1 MKLILTEQQ
10 YKLLLK
16 EAKIPTMKEVLG
28 DSIDTFKERFAHSAV
43 ELQNLIA
50 DIFGNKENYTEKQGN
65 IFLLSKS
72 GGEIP
77 FEDFKNYIQ
86 DIVNGKSVFDL
97 QNKFPKELKGKN
109 QNDEYIPVRVK
120 VVEILSN
127 PKESSEESEYPLN
140 SKGSSYLKRIGIEGN
155 WIYLNNIEDGDYSG
169 WKLHVY
175 TTTPEEIAYVGQ
187 QIVGIAKKYNAGLK
201 LASQANLNALAND
214 SNQIGKGV
222 TVQFPY
228 SVIRNNNQ
236 RAMLNDIVSAVSNL
250 KTEGFVSG
258 DNPITK
264 NIGYRYEFGD
274 TPLPVLLYNIHGNF
288 DFGLKS
294 SFYRANY
301 TSNVGGSHAP
311 AHFNPDIFATNN
323 YVASAQN
330 ALDAYNK
337 YKKKIK
343 LLKKIY

>member
-16 EAKIPTMKEVLG
+16 EAQIPTMKEVLG
-28 DSIDTFKERFAHSAV
+28 NSIDTFKERFAHSAV
-43 ELQNLIA
+43 ELQNLIK
-50 DIFGNKENYTEKQGN
+50 DIFDNKENYTEKQGN

-72 GGEIP
+72 GGEIS

-97 QNKFPKELKGKN
+97 QNKFPKALKG
-109 QNDEYIPVRVK
+109 DIPVREK
-120 VVEILSN
+120 VVELLSN
-127 PKESSEESEYPLN
+127 PKESSEESDEESQYPLN
-140 SKGSSYLKRIGIEGN
+140 SKGSSYLKRIGTEGS
-155 WIYLNNIEDGDYSG
+155 WISLNNIEDGDYSG

-187 QIVGIAKKYNAGLK
+187 QIVGIAKQYNAGLK
-201 LASQANLNALAND
+201 LASQANLNAIAKD

-222 TVQFPY
+222 TVLFPY

-236 RAMLNDIVSAVSNL
+236 HAMLNDIIAAVSNL
-250 KTEGFVSG
+250 NTTGFVLG

-274 TPLPVLLYNIHGNF
+274 TPLPVLSYNIHGNF
-288 DFGLKS
+288 DFGLKT

-301 TSNVGGSHAP
+301 TSNVGGSHAS
-311 AHFNPDIFATNN
+311 AHFNPDIFETKN
-323 YVASAQN
+323 YVASAQI

-337 YKKKIK
+337 YKKKK
-343 LLKKIY
+343 